1 MNPSDQLQLINDAIN
16 KTKEQLKPTS
26 VNFIFWGILITFM
39 SCIHL
44 SFPNFIQSSR
54 YSSLIFWTVLPAIG
68 MVMTII
74 YNFKVGVK
82 KGYETHLGRALKIIW
97 GVFYVAWMAIAV
109 ISAFKRQNPVEDIL
123 FLLGIV
129 LLISA
134 FIIRF
139 KPLIIGGALVLSC
152 SILLTLK
159 PDLNPLLINAIAAF
173 SGLFM
178 PGLTLF
184 LKK

>member
-1 MNPSDQLQLINDAIN
+1 
-16 KTKEQLKPTS
+16 
-26 VNFIFWGILITFM
+26 
-39 SCIHL
+39 
-44 SFPNFIQSSR
+44 
-54 YSSLIFWTVLPAIG
+54 

-74 YNFKVGVK
+74 YNFKVGMK
-82 KGYETHLGRALKIIW
+82 KGYETHLGPALKIIW
-97 GVFYVAWMAIAV
+97 GVFYVASMAIAV

-123 FLLGIV
+123 FSLGVV

-159 PDLNPLLINAIAAF
+159 PDLNPLLINAIAVF
-173 SGLFM
+173 SGVFM